1 MEFSLDP
8 SHSPVE
14 STATRSA
21 EAYGPAYWR
30 ETEQPGELWD
40 ASLHTDR
47 HGRGYATACNRK
59 RWRQES
65 NPTRLGPV
73 TQQAAYNR
81 TSRKPHPSRSY

>member
-40 ASLHTDR
+40 APMYTDLD
-47 HGRGYATACNRK
+47 GWGDATARNRK
-59 RWRQES
+59 RWRQEP
-65 NPTRLGPV
+65 NPTRPGPV

-81 TSRKPHPSRSY
+81 TSPKPPLPRSY